1 VLPGGAFVLRGYYSS
16 FAWSG
21 PVSRKLFLQSAWK
34 TGGVFLALDSPLCTK
49 THTHQSFSK
58 FSLKGLVVPSGVFWG
73 KRRIKFEPWVV
84 VLQTCCFLWSS
95 QIVSK
100 LRVLMALRVCMVRL
114 RFFASCCLFFS
125 VWSCPLLCHLFEE
138 WVHVMPKCL
147 SVRLCAWVF
156 YSVQTCILV
165 LLQRFLWAEI
175 FLKTSSS
182 SLGIIFISEYSYS
195 WRLFGFVE
203 SCNTSLCL
211 SLPLLVCPSFWICAR
226 VPTTHILNVFL

>member
-1 VLPGGAFVLRGYYSS
+1 MLPGGAFALRGYYSS

-58 FSLKGLVVPSGVFWG
+58 VSLKGLVVPSGDFWG

-125 VWSCPLLCHLFEE
+125 VWSCPLLCQLFEE
-138 WVHVMPKCL
+138 WVHVMPKCF
-147 SVRLCAWVF
+147 SVRLCVWVF

-165 LLQRFLWAEI
+165 QRFLWAEI
-175 FLKTSSS
+175 FVKTSSS

-226 VPTTHILNVFL
+226 VPSTHILNVFL

>member
-1 VLPGGAFVLRGYYSS
+1 M
-16 FAWSG
+16 
-21 PVSRKLFLQSAWK
+21 
-34 TGGVFLALDSPLCTK
+34 
-49 THTHQSFSK
+49 
-58 FSLKGLVVPSGVFWG
+58 
-73 KRRIKFEPWVV
+73 

-100 LRVLMALRVCMVRL
+100 LRVLMALRVCMVQL
-114 RFFASCCLFFS
+114 RFFASCCFFFS
-125 VWSCPLLCHLFEE
+125 VWSCPLLCQLFEE
-138 WVHVMPKCL
+138 WVHVMPKCF
-147 SVRLCAWVF
+147 SVRLCVWVF

-175 FLKTSSS
+175 FVKISSF
-182 SLGIIFISEYSYS
+182 SLGIIFVSEYSYS

-226 VPTTHILNVFL
+226 VPSTDYPHSESVSLETDSEYLTCDDHNNLGLISICGLLCLSFLIPAQKNIWVFADFLVGWRR